1 MEVNN
6 AGGSAVINSPIYV
19 GDILPLLPDFLDLSP
34 GYADKNGL
42 QEPTLLT
49 DRRQLVLNL
58 INNVR
63 LNFGANSIYEDAAL
77 SNLANAYSQ
86 AQISGNFFGH
96 VDLNGKSPNDRAVAA
111 GIT

>member
-34 GYADKNGL
+34 GYADRNGL

-63 LNFGANSIYEDAAL
+63 LNYGANPIYEDAAL

-96 VDLNGKSPNDRAVAA
+96 IDLNGRSPNDRALAA

>member
-1 MEVNN
+1 MNN

-42 QEPTLLT
+42 QQPTFLA

-63 LNFGANSIYEDAAL
+63 LNYGANLIYEDAAL
-77 SNLANAYSQ
+77 SNLANTYSQ

-96 VDLNGKSPNDRAVAA
+96 IDLNGRSPNDRALAA